1 MAKDDSDDVNPE
13 NPRPRGHYPRFA
25 DNEWHYV
32 SDELAQTISLGPG
45 GDGEEG
51 QDWVL
56 TYTPE
61 RRDEADREKILVR
74 LTPRAL
80 HELYVEVEGLSTD
93 QRMAGHSAECDLCG
107 EQVDLDEAIPN
118 KREEP
123 VHRRCYVDAYG
134 GPNWLENY

>member
-1 MAKDDSDDVNPE
+1 MSNDRDDVDPE
-13 NPRPRGHYPRFA
+13 NPRPKGHYPRFKG
-25 DNEWHYV
+25 NTWHYV
-32 SDELAQTISLGPG
+32 PDELAQTIALGPG

-56 TYTPE
+56 SYTPE
-61 RRDEADREKILVR
+61 RENAEAREKVFVR

-80 HELYVEVEGLSTD
+80 HELYIETKDLSVD
-93 QRMAGHSAECDLCG
+93 VRMHGHRAECDLCG
-107 EQVDLDEAIPN
+107 EMVDLEKAIPN

-134 GPNWLENY
+134 GPAWLE

>member
-1 MAKDDSDDVNPE
+1 MTDDVDPE
-13 NPRPRGHYPRFA
+13 DPRPDGHYPRFA

-32 SDELAQTISLGPG
+32 PDHLAQTLSLGPA

-61 RRDEADREKILVR
+61 RRDEDDREKVLVR

-80 HELYVEVEGLSTD
+80 HELYIETKDLSADT
-93 QRMAGHSAECDLCG
+93 RMAGHSAACDLCG
-107 EQVDLDEAIPN
+107 EQVNLDRAIPDGQVS
-118 KREEP
+118 P
-123 VHRRCYVDAYG
+123 CHRSCWAEAYG
-134 GPNWLENY
+134 APDWFLEHT